1 MIPKSR
7 TFASILRKAK
17 PSSSLPNHRHWIAGE
32 FGIVSDEMKA
42 SPIRLGD
49 DEAVERVAVKCG
61 KRRKG
66 EDVFERH
73 RLQHQS
79 ILLLLVAKHIGE
91 REVQSEL
98 AELHLDLQFPDA
110 GEAQMQAIRR
120 RLARS
125 QSRGR

>member
-1 MIPKSR
+1 
-7 TFASILRKAK
+7 
-17 PSSSLPNHRHWIAGE
+17 
-32 FGIVSDEMKA
+32 MKA

-49 DEAVERVAVKCG
+49 DKSVERVTVNCG

-79 ILLLLVAKHIGE
+79 ILLLLVTKHIGE
-91 REVQSEL
+91 REVESEL

-110 GEAQMQAIRR
+110 GKAQMQAIRR
-120 RLARS
+120 
-125 QSRGR
+125 

>member
-1 MIPKSR
+1 
-7 TFASILRKAK
+7 
-17 PSSSLPNHRHWIAGE
+17 
-32 FGIVSDEMKA
+32 MKA

-49 DEAVERVAVKCG
+49 DKAVERVAVKCG

-79 ILLLLVAKHIGE
+79 ILLLLVTKHIGE

-98 AELHLDLQFPDA
+98 AELEGKLLKELQSPPRQTGA
-110 GEAQMQAIRR
+110 Y
-120 RLARS
+120 
-125 QSRGR
+125 